1 MDRRGRP
8 ALRAGSGVGSRAPG
22 TQGRTFPGAHRC
34 VFEFRRTPNAV
45 TATQVAAS
53 LVVMPI
59 LSRAQRRTGLALGSS
74 SGVADSLQTL
84 LCTYLSAVLLAGVVL
99 NATLGWSWADP
110 AAGLVIAAVAVRE
123 AREAWNG
130 EGCGCLPESTTQYA
144 DDSATGQAGE
154 HCDDACCDR
163 SQVAVSGADR

>member
-1 MDRRGRP
+1 MRLRVQTDSQRGDCYPGIPGCDAHLVEGAASYRS
-8 ALRAGSGVGSRAPG
+8 GSGLEQWGG
-22 TQGRTFPGAHRC
+22 D
-34 VFEFRRTPNAV
+34 
-45 TATQVAAS
+45 
-53 LVVMPI
+53 
-59 LSRAQRRTGLALGSS
+59 
-74 SGVADSLQTL
+74 SGQTL

-154 HCDDACCDR
+154 HCDDACCNR